1 MQSKES
7 ERFGFALIQCH
18 ARQPFFSGKFL
29 VASNKANSK
38 FSSFPG
44 PLLDLFSLYSSSV
57 CHIQT
62 YFFMTVTDKNKQ
74 EGEIELGGGPSA
86 VAQPV
91 SSATLL
97 DPSVAATLQGIDSFY
112 IQQKLQWKEVLT
124 LGCWEQPNVY
134 TIMDKANFNKP
145 IMVRTTIIPPMTA
158 RRTNRWP
165 QCML

>member
-1 MQSKES
+1 
-7 ERFGFALIQCH
+7 
-18 ARQPFFSGKFL
+18 
-29 VASNKANSK
+29 
-38 FSSFPG
+38 
-44 PLLDLFSLYSSSV
+44 
-57 CHIQT
+57 
-62 YFFMTVTDKNKQ
+62 MTVTDKNKQ

-145 IMVRTTIIPPMTA
+145 IMVRTAIISPMTARPA